1 MVFTLVSFCLTVIGT
16 ALTVWSIVY
25 AIFTTK
31 KHNKKEKQ
39 LSTITWEQILIA
51 SNEISK
57 SLKGESFSPDFII
70 SPGQKGGIFAQLLM
84 DDLDI
89 VIPIFTGFL
98 IPSDNRLSESIDEHK
113 YLFCNTT
120 KWNVYISKEVLEYK
134 EKNVL
139 IVDDLVMSGDFLHTI
154 KQRLCTS
161 GFNKKNIR
169 FISIVT
175 TDVAISTK
183 KSPDYYWKKLTA
195 DECYFPWG
203 KAK

>member
-1 MVFTLVSFCLTVIGT
+1 MGTNNNNEKKNKSNIVLLTTI
-16 ALTVWSIVY
+16 SIIIL
-25 AIFTTK
+25 AIATFLIYNYNQK
-31 KHNKKEKQ
+31 NKKE
-39 LSTITWEQILIA
+39 
-51 SNEISK
+51 
-57 SLKGESFSPDFII
+57 DF
-70 SPGQKGGIFAQLLM
+70 AYTQLLTQIN
-84 DDLDI
+84 DGTIEKIELTEGSDI
-89 VIPIFTGFL
+89 AKIKI
-98 IPSDNRLSESIDEHK
+98 INEE
-113 YLFCNTT
+113 
-120 KWNVYISKEVLEYK
+120 K

-183 KSPDYYWKKLTA
+183 KSPDYYWKKITA